1 MRNIFLSA
9 IIIIQFIA
17 CKNAAKKLS
26 IDAEKAETIIPI
38 NSIPF
43 EYNEF
48 IRVKGSLDK
57 VRSSFIIDSGADWFC
72 LDSTFHYSNDRIKY
86 RYKNFVVKGVGN
98 NTQDVPIITDSLF
111 LSLGRNINYYAKSV
125 PVINLKVIGGDI
137 VDGLVGTDFL
147 EKRILEINY
156 KKEYIRFLHNLDAV
170 DISKYKK
177 IKMIIIDYRY
187 CISLTVNI
195 NDTIKFSGDFMI
207 DTGSPSSDI
216 TSSVADKFNLINN
229 ISHKIR
235 YYSKYGG
242 VGGESSGYDF
252 IAKSLRISDYS
263 FEKVIMSFSSD
274 KSGSLSDEVYL
285 GIIGNNILE
294 RFDVIFDFR
303 NNNLYLKPNGDIN
316 AQFVHSK
323 LGFYYAERCKTMGGW
338 IVKGF
343 YENSEAEKQGLKTDD
358 KIISVNGIPVE
369 EISYKYQRDTLPG
382 LNHIKLVIERADEIK
397 NIEVKLSPLL

>member
-1 MRNIFLSA
+1 MRNLFLSA

-252 IAKSLRISDYS
+252 IANSLRISDYS
-263 FEKVIMSFSSD
+263 FKNVIMSFSSD

>member
-1 MRNIFLSA
+1 MRNLFLSA

-38 NSIPF
+38 NSIPI
-43 EYNEF
+43 EYHGF

-72 LDSTFHYSNDRIKY
+72 LDSTFHYSNCRIKY
-86 RYKNFVVKGVGN
+86 KYKNFVVKGVGN

-156 KKEYIRFLHNLDAV
+156 KKEYVRFLNNLDAV

-187 CISLTVNI
+187 CISLTIKI
-195 NDTIKFSGDFMI
+195 NDKIKIDGYFMI
-207 DTGSPSSDI
+207 DTGCPGSDI
-216 TSSVADKFNLINN
+216 TSSVADKFKLTNN
-229 ISHKIR
+229 ISHKVR
-235 YYSKYGG
+235 FYSKYGG
-242 VGGESSGYDF
+242 VGGETSGYDF
-252 IAKSLRISDYS
+252 IANSLQISDFS
-263 FEKVIMSFSSD
+263 FKNVIMSFSSD
-274 KSGSLSDEVYL
+274 KSGLLADEEYL

-316 AQFVHSK
+316 ATFIQNK
-323 LGFYYAERCKTMGGW
+323 LGFFYSDRCKTKGGW
-338 IVKGF
+338 IVKGL

-358 KIISVNGIPVE
+358 KITSVNGIPVE
-369 EISYKYQRDTLPG
+369 EFSYKYQRDTLPG
-382 LNHIKLVIERADEIK
+382 LDHIKLVIERAGEIK